1 MKAGRTLR
9 TARQRSANPSGSRRA
24 FLVVLYTVLL
34 VGTPFGHAIL
44 LSVHVATEHAS
55 LPAFNEWFSA
65 RVRNTMR
72 TVNEAYRAQA
82 ASLDDDE
89 HLRMHAS
96 GESHAHVAASG
107 DTQDRH
113 THSAGGSAD
122 QPAAEDGP
130 AGGEHR
136 HGNLIHSHASD
147 LASELA
153 SLAGTLAKHY
163 FPPHPFFVD
172 PSIVIVARSVWTS
185 PAMQEVAGPVLTPP
199 PRTHV

>member
-1 MKAGRTLR
+1 VKAGRTFR
-9 TARQRSANPSGSRRA
+9 TARQRSATLSGSRRA
-24 FLVVLYTVLL
+24 FLVVLYAVLL

-44 LSVHVATEHAS
+44 LSVHVATDHAS

-72 TVNEAYRAQA
+72 TVDEAYHAQA
-82 ASLDDDE
+82 ARLDDD

-96 GESHAHVAASG
+96 GESHGHAVASA
-107 DTQDRH
+107 DTRDHH
-113 THSAGGSAD
+113 THSANGTAD
-122 QPAAEDGP
+122 QPEAQDGQ
-130 AGGEHR
+130 AGDEHR
-136 HGNLIHSHASD
+136 HGNLIHTHASD

-153 SLAGTLAKHY
+153 SLTGTLAKHY
-163 FPPHPFFVD
+163 FPPHPLFVD

-185 PAMQEVAGPVLTPP
+185 PAMQEVAGPVQTPP